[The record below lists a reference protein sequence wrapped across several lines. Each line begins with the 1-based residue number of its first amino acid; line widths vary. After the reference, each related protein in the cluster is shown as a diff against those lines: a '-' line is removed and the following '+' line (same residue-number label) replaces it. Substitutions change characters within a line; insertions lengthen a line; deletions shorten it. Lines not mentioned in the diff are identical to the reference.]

1 MRRKIHIF
9 LTVAALG
16 FSLFTAP
23 TSQALPFERTPSTVW
38 FHTYG
43 SGIQT
48 QKIPSA
54 KIVAKSN
61 TPVAHV
67 NTKSRFDISYIGFP
81 ADAQAAF
88 QAAADIWSDNFQSA
102 VPIKVQVT
110 WGRQTSG
117 VLGSTRPDY
126 FYKNFNGAPARD
138 INYPSA
144 LANALAGKDL
154 DVNRPDIIMT
164 INARAPWY
172 TGTDGRPSRSEYDL
186 ESVVMH
192 ELAHGLGFL
201 TLAAYDPFFGYGS
214 IDQPT
219 PFDAYTQLPDG
230 HQLIDLPSPSL
241 DLGKAMI
248 NKLVWSGPLGVAANN
263 GNKVILYT
271 PARYEAGSSISHLDE
286 STYSSSPTD
295 AVMTPNLD
303 VGEVFHSP
311 GPILL
316 AMLEDMRGKPAPG
329 TPTGLPEGPR
339 NVKAI
344 VGDKSAIVTFD
355 PPGNA
360 RLSQV
365 TSYVV
370 QASNNS
376 DPITALTSPVIVPN
390 LKNGTSYSF
399 TVTAKNQL
407 GTSDPV
413 TTNAVIPESAWRITT
428 IDPKADG
435 KFLASGT
442 YKNQKVVVY
451 SDSKN
456 GDLKFATYDGKKWN
470 ISTVDGNATTGGKT
484 SHNVAGDVSLC
495 TSGTGLAQKLHIFY
509 ADLTDKDLRYALYD
523 GKKWSFEVV
532 DGNGASLNKY
542 DDPNRTRTNSDVSVT
557 NACAITPAGLQVFY
571 RDESQGVLLGAV
583 RSGTSWV
590 YEMID
595 GDKTTENHTT
605 GDVGFHLQA
614 LTVDKKVY
622 LLYDSILTI
631 NQNTEATTGEVR
643 LATRASIYPEDWQYT
658 TLAATGGPIAV
669 SGYNVA
675 LSLVGTRVFAAWFS
689 ASGITIPDPN
699 RVVWATV
706 SGSEPS
712 STTSID
718 NFGTPNGPLAI
729 DDKDIL
735 VGCQDRLCKL
745 NKVDQSVDLVSATL
759 FEKETNVIW
768 ITLGKARYALTSV
781 NGKLSLLK

>member
-126 FYKNFNGAPARD
+126 FYKNFAGAPARD

-192 ELAHGLGFL
+192 EMAHGLGFL

-248 NKLVWSGPLGVAANN
+248 NKLVWSGPLGIAANN

-413 TTNAVIPESAWRITT
+413 TTNTVTPESAWRVTT

-435 KFLASGT
+435 KFLAAGT
-442 YKNQKVVVY
+442 YKNQKVIAY

-456 GDLKFATYDGKKWN
+456 GDLKLATYDGKKWN
-470 ISTVDGNATTGGKT
+470 ITTVDGDGTTNGKT

-495 TSGTGLAQKLHIFY
+495 TSGTGTAQKLHLFY
-509 ADLTDKDLRYALYD
+509 ADLTDKDLRYAVYD

-532 DGNGASLNKY
+532 DGNGTSLNKY

-557 NACAITPAGLQVFY
+557 NACAITPAGIQVFY

-583 RSGTSWV
+583 RSGNSWI

-614 LTVDKKVY
+614 VAVDKKVY

-643 LATRASIYPEDWQYT
+643 LATRSSIYPEDWQYT

-675 LSLVGTRVFAAWFS
+675 LSSVGARVFAAWFS

-712 STTSID
+712 STSSID
-718 NFGTPNGPLAI
+718 NFGVPNGPIAI
-729 DDKDIL
+729 DDKDVL
-735 VGCQDRLCKL
+735 VGCQARLCKL
-745 NKVDQSVDLVSATL
+745 NKVDQSIDLVSSTL
-759 FEKETNVIW
+759 FEKEANVVW
-768 ITLGKARYALTSV
+768 ITLGKVRYALTSV

>member
-1 MRRKIHIF
+1 
-9 LTVAALG
+9 
-16 FSLFTAP
+16 
-23 TSQALPFERTPSTVW
+23 
-38 FHTYG
+38 
-43 SGIQT
+43 
-48 QKIPSA
+48 
-54 KIVAKSN
+54 
-61 TPVAHV
+61 
-67 NTKSRFDISYIGFP
+67 
-81 ADAQAAF
+81 
-88 QAAADIWSDNFQSA
+88 
-102 VPIKVQVT
+102 
-110 WGRQTSG
+110 
-117 VLGSTRPDY
+117 
-126 FYKNFNGAPARD
+126 
-138 INYPSA
+138 
-144 LANALAGKDL
+144 
-154 DVNRPDIIMT
+154 
-164 INARAPWY
+164 
-172 TGTDGRPSRSEYDL
+172 
-186 ESVVMH
+186 
-192 ELAHGLGFL
+192 
-201 TLAAYDPFFGYGS
+201 
-214 IDQPT
+214 
-219 PFDAYTQLPDG
+219 
-230 HQLIDLPSPSL
+230 
-241 DLGKAMI
+241 
-248 NKLVWSGPLGVAANN
+248 
-263 GNKVILYT
+263 
-271 PARYEAGSSISHLDE
+271 
-286 STYSSSPTD
+286 
-295 AVMTPNLD
+295 
-303 VGEVFHSP
+303 
-311 GPILL
+311 
-316 AMLEDMRGKPAPG
+316 MRGKPAPG

-470 ISTVDGNATTGGKT
+470 ITTVDGDGTTNGKT

-495 TSGTGLAQKLHIFY
+495 TSGTGTAQKLHLFY
-509 ADLTDKDLRYALYD
+509 ADLTDKDLRYAVYD

-532 DGNGASLNKY
+532 DGNGTSLNKY

-557 NACAITPAGLQVFY
+557 NACAITPAGIQVFY

-583 RSGTSWV
+583 RSGNSWI

-614 LTVDKKVY
+614 VAVDKKVY

-631 NQNTEATTGEVR
+631 NQNTEATTDEVR
-643 LATRASIYPEDWQYT
+643 LATRSSIYPEDWQYT

-675 LSLVGTRVFAAWFS
+675 LSLVGTKVFAAWFS

-718 NFGTPNGPLAI
+718 NFGVPNGQLAI

-735 VGCQDRLCKL
+735 VGCQARLCKL

-768 ITLGKARYALTSV
+768 ITLGKVRYALTSV

>member
-48 QKIPSA
+48 QKIPFA

-126 FYKNFNGAPARD
+126 FYKNFAGAPARD

-192 ELAHGLGFL
+192 EMAHGLGFL

-248 NKLVWSGPLGVAANN
+248 NKLVWSGPLGIAANN

-413 TTNAVIPESAWRITT
+413 TTNTVTPESAWRVTT

-435 KFLASGT
+435 KFLAAGT
-442 YKNQKVVVY
+442 YKNQKVIAY

-456 GDLKFATYDGKKWN
+456 GDLKLATYDGKKWN
-470 ISTVDGNATTGGKT
+470 ITTVDGDGTTNGKT

-495 TSGTGLAQKLHIFY
+495 TSGTGTAQKLHLFY
-509 ADLTDKDLRYALYD
+509 ADLTDKDLRYAVYD

-532 DGNGASLNKY
+532 DGNGTSLNKY

-557 NACAITPAGLQVFY
+557 NACAITPAGIQVFY

-583 RSGTSWV
+583 RSGNSWI

-614 LTVDKKVY
+614 VAVDKKVY

-643 LATRASIYPEDWQYT
+643 LATRSSIYPEDWQYT

-675 LSLVGTRVFAAWFS
+675 LSSVGARVFAAWFS

-712 STTSID
+712 STSSID
-718 NFGTPNGPLAI
+718 NFGVPNGPIAI
-729 DDKDIL
+729 DDKDVL
-735 VGCQDRLCKL
+735 VGCQARLCKL
-745 NKVDQSVDLVSATL
+745 NKVDQSIDLVSSTL
-759 FEKETNVIW
+759 FEKEANVVW
-768 ITLGKARYALTSV
+768 ITLGKVRYALTSV